1 MELSEVIEQLRKDAI
16 EMRRRAN
23 ENSIQAMSL
32 RLSDRKATGWL
43 RAIAAHERELAMGL
57 EALAIYLEQRAEIV
71 R

>member
-1 MELSEVIEQLRKDAI
+1 MELSELIEQVRKDAR

-32 RLSDRKATGWL
+32 RLIDRKASGWL
-43 RAIAAHERELAMGL
+43 RAIAAHQGELAMGL
-57 EALAIYLEQRAEIV
+57 EAFADYLEQRAEI